1 MATASQIIASARYDL
16 KEYKGQKMETAELLE
31 YLNRAVIILD
41 GILISKD
48 SDWVHQ
54 NAISVALST
63 GQNKITMPTRC
74 ASIRSIW
81 YDSKLVTCSDL
92 TFAASTDTIIST
104 ATDFS
109 DYFEE
114 NDTIGISGSSSN
126 DTSDIGLV
134 SIYSI
139 GDDGAGSNNKL
150 TINENVIV
158 DEGSGN
164 ASATL
169 MRVGENEVLKTSLDY
184 IYYLRKYAATGPP
197 YYWSYEGTNIVFD
210 RQADDDYGLTIHYN
224 QKAATL
230 ATDDDMPYNDE
241 FNEKLRA
248 AVVMFAKHR
257 NNELD
262 AVDMIIEKM
271 FHRAVMTK
279 AIRRNYVPQIA
290 KLDF

>member
-16 KEYKGQKMETAELLE
+16 KEYKGQKMDTAELLE

-48 SDWVHQ
+48 SDWVHK

-74 ASIRSIW
+74 ASVRSIW
-81 YDSKLVTCSDL
+81 YDTNLVTCTDL
-92 TFAASTDTIIST
+92 TFTASGDTIISA

-109 DYFEE
+109 DYFAA
-114 NDTIGISGSSSN
+114 NDTIGISGSTSN
-126 DTSDIGLV
+126 DTDDIGLL

-150 TINENVIV
+150 TINEDVIV
-158 DEGSGN
+158 DEGTADATG
-164 ASATL
+164 TL
-169 MRVGENEVLKTSLDY
+169 MKVGSNEVLKESLDY
-184 IYYLRKYAATGPP
+184 IYYLRKFAATGSP

-230 ATDDDMPYNDE
+230 ATDDNMPYNGE
-241 FNEKLRA
+241 FDEKLRA
-248 AVVMFAKHR
+248 AVVMFAKQR

-262 AVDMIIEKM
+262 SVDIAIERM
-271 FHRAVMTK
+271 FNNAVMTK
-279 AIRRNYVPQIA
+279 AIRRNYVPVFA

>member
-74 ASIRSIW
+74 ASVRSIW

-150 TINENVIV
+150 TINEDVIV
-158 DEGSGN
+158 DEGSGD

-230 ATDDDMPYNDE
+230 EENSSMPYNDE

-279 AIRRNYVPQIA
+279 AIRRNHVPQTA

>member
-74 ASIRSIW
+74 ASVRSIW

-92 TFAASTDTIIST
+92 TFAASGDTIIST

-109 DYFEE
+109 DYFEA

-126 DTSDIGLV
+126 NTSDIGLL

-150 TINENVIV
+150 TINEDVIV
-158 DEGSGN
+158 DEGTGD

-224 QKAATL
+224 QKATVL

-262 AVDMIIEKM
+262 TVDMVIEKI

-279 AIRRNYVPQIA
+279 AIRRNYVPQMA
-290 KLDF
+290 RLDF

>member
-54 NAISVALST
+54 SAISVALST

-74 ASIRSIW
+74 ASVRSIW
-81 YDSKLVTCSDL
+81 YDSRLVTCSDL
-92 TFAASTDTIIST
+92 TFAASGGTIIST

-109 DYFEE
+109 DYFEA

-126 DTSDIGLV
+126 NTSDIGLL

-150 TINENVIV
+150 TINEDVIV
-158 DEGSGN
+158 DEGSGD

-197 YYWSYEGTNIVFD
+197 YYWSYEGTSIVFD

-230 ATDDDMPYNDE
+230 EENSNMPYNDE

-262 AVDMIIEKM
+262 TVDMVIEKM

-279 AIRRNYVPQIA
+279 AIRRNYVPQMA